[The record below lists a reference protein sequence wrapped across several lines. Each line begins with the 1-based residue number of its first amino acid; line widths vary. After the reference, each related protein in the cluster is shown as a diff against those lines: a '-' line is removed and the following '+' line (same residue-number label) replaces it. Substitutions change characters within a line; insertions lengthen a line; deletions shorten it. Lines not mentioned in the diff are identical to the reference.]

1 MGRKIMLAVAFVA
14 LVAAP
19 AFAAVQNV
27 KVGGDLKTTSVIRK
41 NITGVPSN
49 ATTSTK
55 SQNVVLSQL
64 GLNVEADLTDNV
76 STSFRFLNER
86 VWGDT
91 SVTNG
96 GSVVV
101 DTAYVTLKEFLYAP
115 LTVTIGRQPLVY
127 GNALIVG
134 DGDGTG
140 AVAAVADITGGIN
153 FDAVKA
159 VLDYDPLTIDI
170 FAAKAN
176 EDINMAQNDDDDTD
190 LYGINAN
197 LKVGGDMNVV
207 LEGYLFAKMDR
218 NSTSTAQ
225 VETEK
230 VYVPGLRVSLNP
242 YEGLNLQAEAAY
254 QTGST
259 AANETLGAYAF
270 QTMASFALP
279 VLKDISPVLSA
290 SYTYLS
296 GDKNGTGDNNSAWD
310 SMYYDQNAGRI
321 FYNVYSFSDLKLAS
335 VALEATPMEDVTAK
349 LSLYSLQEAK
359 GTSNER
365 GNEVD
370 LDVSYAYTEDVTLGV
385 SAGMFNSK
393 VLGQDDTAT
402 QLLSSV
408 KVVF

>member
-1 MGRKIMLAVAFVA
+1 
-14 LVAAP
+14 
-19 AFAAVQNV
+19 
-27 KVGGDLKTTSVIRK
+27 
-41 NITGVPSN
+41 
-49 ATTSTK
+49 
-55 SQNVVLSQL
+55 
-64 GLNVEADLTDNV
+64 
-76 STSFRFLNER
+76 
-86 VWGDT
+86 
-91 SVTNG
+91 
-96 GSVVV
+96 
-101 DTAYVTLKEFLYAP
+101 
-115 LTVTIGRQPLVY
+115 IGRQPLVY